1 MIRMPRGR
9 AKVAQLACKEPEGA
23 LGAPIALMLM
33 LKRLKSKRREAA
45 AGFGLLLLCTLAAIP
60 PVTASETIDRIV
72 AVVNEDII
80 TLYDINRRLKPY
92 EENVKQLNYSPD
104 KERATLFQVRQELL
118 NDLVDRKLTEQE
130 VKKNNIT
137 VSEEEIDNT
146 IERIKQSRYL
156 TDEQLRESLSEQGFT
171 LEEYRDEIKTQI
183 LRTKLLNR
191 EVKSKIVITSEDIQA
206 YYDRHREKYAGDKQ
220 YHLWNLFLRLA
231 PGADSRDREAA
242 RQKMA
247 AVLERLNSGESFQQL
262 AVDPPAEAGAPQGG
276 DLGLF
281 RINELSTQ
289 LQEVVKQLEKGEHSG
304 LLETDFG
311 YQIVYV
317 ERIVETEAK
326 SLASVEGEIHDL
338 LYREALDNRF
348 QTWLDDLRDRS
359 HIKIIN

>member
-1 MIRMPRGR
+1 MPMSKPLR
-9 AKVAQLACKEPEGA
+9 
-23 LGAPIALMLM
+23 
-33 LKRLKSKRREAA
+33 SKRPGAA
-45 AGFGLLLLCTLAAIP
+45 AGLGLLLLWFLAAIP
-60 PVTASETIDRIV
+60 PVTASETVDRIV

-92 EENVKQLNYSPD
+92 EENVKQLNYPPD
-104 KERATLFQVRQELL
+104 KERAALFQVRQELL

-137 VSEEEIDNT
+137 VSEEEIDKT

-191 EVKSKIVITSEDIQA
+191 EVKSKIVITPEDIQA
-206 YYDRHREKYAGDKQ
+206 YYESHQEKYAGDRQ
-220 YHLWNLFLRLA
+220 YHLWNIFLRLE
-231 PGADSRDREAA
+231 PDADPRDREAA

-247 AVLERLNSGESFQQL
+247 AVLERLKSGESFQQL
-262 AVDPPAEAGAPQGG
+262 AAGSPAGPGAPGGG

-281 RINELSTQ
+281 RINELSSQ
-289 LQEVVKQLEKGEHSG
+289 LREAVQQLKQGEHSG
-304 LLETDFG
+304 VLETDFG

-359 HIKIIN
+359 HIKIVN